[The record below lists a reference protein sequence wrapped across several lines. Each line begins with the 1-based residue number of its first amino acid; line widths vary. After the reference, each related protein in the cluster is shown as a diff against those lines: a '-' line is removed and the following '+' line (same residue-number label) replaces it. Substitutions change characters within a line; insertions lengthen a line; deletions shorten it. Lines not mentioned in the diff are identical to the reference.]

1 MDRCQNCQY
10 YDRHGGTGAA
20 GKSTNGGQCR
30 RHAPQLS
37 PNSAK
42 NYLIEGV
49 WPTVRDEDWC
59 GEFKGSAAQRR
70 ADGSTTQRADA
81 LLGAIGTAAAAA
93 MSTPSAPSTLP
104 RVGPAAAS
112 PSTIGMVRSGTGGN
126 SD

>member
-1 MDRCQNCQY
+1 MERCQNCQY
-10 YDRHGGTGAA
+10 YDRHGGNGAG

-59 GEFKGSAAQRR
+59 GEFKAAGQRR
-70 ADGSTTQRADA
+70 SDTQRADA
-81 LLGAIGTAAAAA
+81 LLGAIGTAASAA
-93 MSTPSAPSTLP
+93 MASPGSATTTTLP
-104 RVGPAAAS
+104 RVGASAAT
-112 PSTIGMVRSGTGGN
+112 PSSIGIVRSAPG

>member
-1 MDRCQNCQY
+1 MERCQNCQY
-10 YDRHGGTGAA
+10 YDRHGGNGAG

-30 RHAPQLS
+30 RHAPALS
-37 PNSAK
+37 PNTAK
-42 NYLIEGV
+42 NYLIEGG

-70 ADGSTTQRADA
+70 PDSTQRADA

-93 MSTPSAPSTLP
+93 MSPASSSPSTLP
-104 RVGPAAAS
+104 RVGASAAS
-112 PSTIGMVRSGTGGN
+112 PSSIGMVRSGNG

>member
-1 MDRCQNCQY
+1 MERCQNCQY
-10 YDRHGGTGAA
+10 YDRHGGSGAA

-30 RHAPQLS
+30 RHAPLLS

-70 ADGSTTQRADA
+70 PDSTQRADA

-93 MSTPSAPSTLP
+93 MSPASSSPSTLP
-104 RVGPAAAS
+104 RVGASASS
-112 PSTIGMVRSGTGGN
+112 PSSIGMVRSGNG